1 MYETEET
8 RPRAL
13 AVALDTGAYDAE
25 ASLHELAQL
34 ADTAGIEV
42 ICTAVQKKDTP
53 DNATFVGPGKLREI
67 AQLCQDE
74 EIDVLLFDD
83 ELSPMQIRN
92 IEQVAGLAPVDR
104 TMLILDI
111 FAPVSYTHLVW
122 LVVREPGN
130 PPVSG
135 CWQAGTNGFQTI

>member
-53 DNATFVGPGKLREI
+53 ASCGKSPSSARMRRSTSSSLTTSCPPCKFATSSRWRGWP
-67 AQLCQDE
+67 QWT
-74 EIDVLLFDD
+74 
-83 ELSPMQIRN
+83 
-92 IEQVAGLAPVDR
+92 AP
-104 TMLILDI
+104 
-111 FAPVSYTHLVW
+111 
-122 LVVREPGN
+122 
-130 PPVSG
+130 
-135 CWQAGTNGFQTI
+135 C